1 MGIMESFKFLLTSIY
16 VRDLVALVVAYGI
29 SINLV
34 EVTWKSKLKAHVIY
48 VRSQVLWQHNSCSYM
63 IHICIIICVTLVDT
77 LYGETYASIIYF
89 TQPQHENQ
97 NVYNLNMLCNYHQ
110 YLLKQVQRS
119 MTFDISLQLNIH
131 THPCISI
138 YINFKVSRTIPNFIF
153 IVVILLT

>member
-1 MGIMESFKFLLTSIY
+1 MGIMESFKFLLSSRY
-16 VRDLVALVVAYGI
+16 VRDLATLVVAYGI
-29 SINLV
+29 RINLV
-34 EVTWKSKLKAHVIY
+34 EVTWNSKLKAQVIY
-48 VRSQVLWQHNSCSYM
+48 VRSQVLWQQDSYSYM
-63 IHICIIICVTLVDT
+63 IHICIIICVTLGDT

-119 MTFDISLQLNIH
+119 TPSDISLQPGIH